1 MTMQTKHLPE
11 AHDALA
17 PDGSEIRVLAATAS
31 GSMAHCSLPPGQ
43 TSVAV
48 AHRTVEEVWY
58 FLAGQGQV
66 WRKLGEREEVVDVS
80 LGTSLAIP
88 LGTHFQFRNTGD
100 APLEFV
106 LATIP
111 PWPGDGEA
119 YRVPG
124 RWPTDDRS
132 LSRPVG

>member
-11 AHDALA
+11 ACDAIA
-17 PDGSEIRVLAATAS
+17 PDGSEIRVLAAAAG
-31 GSMAHCSLPPGQ
+31 GSMAHCSLPPGR

-58 FLAGQGQV
+58 FLAGRGEV
-66 WRKLGEREEVVDVS
+66 WRKLGEREEVIEVS
-80 LGTSLAIP
+80 PGASLAIP
-88 LGTHFQFRNTGD
+88 LGTHFQFRNTAD
-100 APLEFV
+100 TPLEFV

-111 PWPGDGEA
+111 PWPGHEEA

-124 RWPTDDRS
+124 RWPTGDD
-132 LSRPVG
+132 

>member
-11 AHDALA
+11 AYDTLA
-17 PDGSEIRVLAATAS
+17 PDGSEIRVLAATAG
-31 GSMAHCSLPPGQ
+31 GSMAHCSLLPGR

-58 FLAGQGQV
+58 FLAGRGEV
-66 WRKLGEREEVVDVS
+66 WRKLGERAEVIEVS

-100 APLEFV
+100 TPLEFV

-111 PWPGDGEA
+111 PWPGDDEA
-119 YRVPG
+119 YPVPG
-124 RWPTDDRS
+124 RWPMGDD
-132 LSRPVG
+132 

>member
-11 AHDALA
+11 AYDALA

-58 FLAGQGQV
+58 FLAGRGEV
-66 WRKLGEREEVVDVS
+66 WRKLGEREEVIEVS

-88 LGTHFQFRNTGD
+88 LGTHFQFRNTGKT
-100 APLEFV
+100 PLEFV
-106 LATIP
+106 LTTIP
-111 PWPGDGEA
+111 PWPGDEEA

-124 RWPTDDRS
+124 LWPTGGD
-132 LSRPVG
+132 